1 MLTDAAVRRAKPQ
14 EKPYKIHDSGGLH
27 VLVKPNGSRL
37 WRLKYRF
44 GGKEK
49 LLSIGA
55 YPEVSLSGAR
65 KARDS
70 AKEELRAGRDP
81 SLTKKQ
87 RRAEA
92 ACTKNHL
99 RSVGEA
105 WLKIKKPIWSE
116 VHSQN
121 VEYTL
126 QRFIWP
132 KLGNIPVTD
141 ISPPM
146 VLEVIEGIGRT
157 GSRDTAQRVRQRLSA
172 IFIYGIACGLG
183 NSDPAAVIKE
193 ALPPVQKGNFPAI
206 TDLQTLRGML
216 RAIEDI
222 PAHPVTLLA
231 IRFLALTAVRPGE
244 VRAMPWSELDGDT
257 WLIPSERMKMRR
269 PHLVALSRQAQETID
284 AVRTLTGRGP
294 LVFPNAR
301 WAHKPMSDNAMSTLL
316 KRAGFAGMHVPH
328 GFRSSF
334 SSIMNEQY
342 PQDRAI
348 IDQML
353 AHVSQNKVEA
363 VYNRSEHKDRK
374 RQLAQDW
381 ADMLVEGFRCPADL
395 LLNRRR

>member
-1 MLTDAAVRRAKPQ
+1 M
-14 EKPYKIHDSGGLH
+14 
-27 VLVKPNGSRL
+27 
-37 WRLKYRF
+37 
-44 GGKEK
+44 
-49 LLSIGA
+49 
-55 YPEVSLSGAR
+55 
-65 KARDS
+65 
-70 AKEELRAGRDP
+70 
-81 SLTKKQ
+81 
-87 RRAEA
+87 
-92 ACTKNHL
+92 
-99 RSVGEA
+99 
-105 WLKIKKPIWSE
+105 KIKKPVWSE

-183 NSDPAAVIKE
+183 HSDPAAVIKE

-206 TDLQTLRGML
+206 TDLETLRGLL
-216 RAIEDI
+216 RTIEDI
-222 PAHPVTLLA
+222 PAHPVMLLA

-244 VRAMPWSELDGDT
+244 VRSMPWTELDGDT
-257 WLIPSERMKMRR
+257 WLIPSARMKMRR

-301 WAHKPMSDNAMSTLL
+301 WAHKPMSDNAMSILL
-316 KRAGFAGMHVPH
+316 KRAGFAGIHVPH

-334 SSIMNEQY
+334 SSIMNEKY

-353 AHVSQNKVEA
+353 AHVS
-363 VYNRSEHKDRK
+363 
-374 RQLAQDW
+374 
-381 ADMLVEGFRCPADL
+381 
-395 LLNRRR
+395 

>member
-1 MLTDAAVRRAKPQ
+1 M
-14 EKPYKIHDSGGLH
+14 
-27 VLVKPNGSRL
+27 
-37 WRLKYRF
+37 KYRF

-55 YPEVSLSGAR
+55 YPEVSLSGAC

-105 WLKIKKPIWSE
+105 WLKIKKPVWSE

-183 NSDPAAVIKE
+183 HSDPAAVIKE

-206 TDLQTLRGML
+206 TDLETLRGLL
-216 RAIEDI
+216 RTIEDI
-222 PAHPVTLLA
+222 PAHPVMLLA

-244 VRAMPWSELDGDT
+244 VRSMPWTELDGDT
-257 WLIPSERMKMRR
+257 WLIPSARMKMRR

-301 WAHKPMSDNAMSTLL
+301 WAHKPMSDNAMSILL
-316 KRAGFAGMHVPH
+316 KRAGFAGIHVPH

-334 SSIMNEQY
+334 SSIMNEKY

-353 AHVSQNKVEA
+353 AHVSQDKVEA
-363 VYNRSEHKDRK
+363 VYNRAEHRDRK

-381 ADMLVEGFRCPADL
+381 ADMLLDGFCRPADL
-395 LLNRRR
+395 LSHRRR